1 MITKLTKKQQ
11 NLIPAYRNEW
21 LDRMYSCK
29 YRTDRKQATKYINW
43 LYEFCGYKKPI
54 IIFLD
59 SPMAMHIG
67 ANAIVHALKNIFT
80 NKDYS
85 QIRSQIN
92 FQIDS
97 QINFQIGSQIDSQI
111 HSQIGSQIDTKFYSG
126 YEGTTWHWGYYAW
139 TDYYQQ
145 SKLLPKKLFKEFNNL
160 IALCKAN
167 IYDMIQL
174 DGLCVVSDMP
184 TKITVDSQHRL
195 HNEKD
200 MAIEWADGYGGYF
213 YNGTRVTE
221 KIVKTPEKLTKKD
234 WESEKNLEVRRV
246 IQDRMPNF
254 VKKLG
259 AKTIQKDTC
268 GELLEISLPS
278 DPEKIARYVHVQDAS
293 TDRKYYLRVPPTI
306 QTCKEGVA
314 WTFGVDNGAYKPV
327 IET

>member
-1 MITKLTKKQQ
+1 
-11 NLIPAYRNEW
+11 
-21 LDRMYSCK
+21 
-29 YRTDRKQATKYINW
+29 
-43 LYEFCGYKKPI
+43 
-54 IIFLD
+54 
-59 SPMAMHIG
+59 
-67 ANAIVHALKNIFT
+67 
-80 NKDYS
+80 
-85 QIRSQIN
+85 
-92 FQIDS
+92 
-97 QINFQIGSQIDSQI
+97 
-111 HSQIGSQIDTKFYSG
+111 
-126 YEGTTWHWGYYAW
+126 
-139 TDYYQQ
+139 
-145 SKLLPKKLFKEFNNL
+145 
-160 IALCKAN
+160 
-167 IYDMIQL
+167 MIQL